1 MRSQQPSF
9 WPQPLAES
17 SAFAAR
23 LSHLVQSSNVV
34 GQRLSPVKLKS
45 ASFMAGVARRQKLRR
60 VKLVLLPRT
69 QYTTKTPNRR
79 GLNALMLHVE

>member
-34 GQRLSPVKLKS
+34 GQRLSPAKLKN
-45 ASFMAGVARRQKLRR
+45 ASFMAGVAQGQKPRR
-60 VKLVLLPRT
+60 VKLVLLLRT
-69 QYTTKTPNRR
+69 QYTAENPNRR
-79 GLNALMLHVE
+79 GQNAPLPHAA